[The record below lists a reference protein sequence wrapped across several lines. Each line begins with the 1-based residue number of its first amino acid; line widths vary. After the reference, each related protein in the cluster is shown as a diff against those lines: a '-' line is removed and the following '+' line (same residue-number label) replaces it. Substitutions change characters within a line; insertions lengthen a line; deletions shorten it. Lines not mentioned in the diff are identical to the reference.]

1 MQRVVTV
8 VVPIPA
14 SGITNDPRDTRA
26 SMCRVCTN
34 FDIVT
39 DRARAIP
46 YYDSEA
52 GDTAASTSQKQAF
65 TYAHWLPGSTNDWR
79 LFSLGVVSG
88 SGKAEILMKTAFT
101 DGSWS
106 APANNASSA
115 GTTSFEMFVFYKTT
129 GIIYGAKALGGS
141 SSFWGFDAKTAGAFS
156 EDIVSSETA
165 ASQVSPTTMLN
176 VAQGIV
182 HSQDDILYL
191 PYDNKIATNN
201 NKTWTLAA
209 LTLPADLYI
218 TSICEYGTF
227 LAIACAPLGVGKS
240 RVYLWDRNS
249 SLTTISANIDWGFGI
264 IKVLEEIEGYLV
276 GISLDA
282 TNRTSRYRVNF
293 KYYAGAGGARQF
305 AILTSTSTPVI
316 PMRKQKINNRVHFLM
331 SITLNGSSRDGLW
344 SVTHFGGGQFALAHE
359 RTPNNDTALG
369 AGVLKGFYVTGDY
382 AFISYVDNASAY
394 QLSKTNDQAS
404 YTATS
409 IIETIINPNMPA
421 GDKVQKK
428 KLLSIGAMYDPLP
441 SGGSCVVKSKTN
453 GASSYTTVFTET
465 TTSAVK
471 TEPVPVP
478 SGGTYLTDGEE
489 FEFQINSTGGVVPT
503 FLIYKYAVE
512 ESNT

>member
-14 SGITNDPRDTRA
+14 AGMTNDPRDTRA
-26 SMCRVCTN
+26 SVCRVCTN

-46 YYDSEA
+46 YYDSES
-52 GDTAASTSQKQAF
+52 GDTAAATSQKQAF

-88 SGKAEILMKTAFT
+88 TGKAEVLMKTTFT

-106 APANNASSA
+106 TPANNQSAA
-115 GTTSFEMFVFYKTT
+115 GTTSFELFVYYKKT
-129 GIIYGAKALGGS
+129 GLIYGARAGTS
-141 SSFWGFDAKTAGAFS
+141 IWAFDAQTAGAWADTS
-156 EDIVSSETA
+156 HALTYTNIC
-165 ASQVSPTTMLN
+165 
-176 VAQGIV
+176 QGVV
-182 HSQDDILYL
+182 HSQDDILYIG
-191 PYDNKIATNN
+191 YDNKIASNN
-201 NKTWTLAA
+201 NGSWTDAA
-209 LTLPADLYI
+209 LTLPSDLYV

-227 LAIACAPLGVGKS
+227 LAIACAPLSGVGKS

-249 SLTTISANIDWGFGI
+249 SLTTVSANIDWGFGI
-264 IKVLEEIEGYLV
+264 LKVLEEIEGYLV
-276 GISLDA
+276 GISQDSA
-282 TNRTSRYRVNF
+282 NRTARYRVNF

-305 AILTSTSTPVI
+305 AILTSTSVPVI
-316 PMRKQKINNRVHFLM
+316 PTRKQKIDNRVYFLM
-331 SITLNGSSRDGLW
+331 SATLNSAVREGLW

-369 AGVLKGFYVTGDY
+369 NGVLKGFYITGDY
-382 AFISYVDNASAY
+382 AFISYVDNSSVY

-428 KLLSIGAMYDPLP
+428 KLLSIGAMYDPLL

-471 TEPVPVP
+471 TEPVPVT